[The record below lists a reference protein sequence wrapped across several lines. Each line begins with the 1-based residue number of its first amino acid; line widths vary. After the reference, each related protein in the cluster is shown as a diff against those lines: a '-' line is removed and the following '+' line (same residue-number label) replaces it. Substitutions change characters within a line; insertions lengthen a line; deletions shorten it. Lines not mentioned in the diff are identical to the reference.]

1 MSPLCQDNADFQ
13 LPPSMATNS
22 NFFDNAVDT
31 NFALEGGMPTSIQP
45 PAMAAQDTPRTVPFD
60 QPSLESSLHIADFS
74 QTHIPNADQEKSQ
87 LGRSESTSFDQ
98 NVADSSLVS
107 TTHGKNALLS
117 HGTNKVQKRGRK
129 STARSDSELAAP
141 RQLEDLDQDGLP
153 KDPRRRRVIERNR
166 IAATKCRLRKRD
178 EASAL
183 ASREQAME
191 DKNRYLSTCFDSLT
205 AEIYHL
211 KTQLLRHTDCNC
223 MLIQKY
229 IANEAQRSVDNMVD
243 MSQATV
249 ATVKQGD
256 SFSST
261 YRTPSGSSCCE
272 PPVCSDSPTMETFPI
287 QWTNP
292 FQNPSC
298 LAGRREVMVDLSL
311 GPFQKAGLFPDAM
324 SAASSMPVT
333 PSSVVSGDTY
343 FPAMDMSQQMIDHRH
358 SW

>member
-1 MSPLCQDNADFQ
+1 MV
-13 LPPSMATNS
+13 TNS
-22 NFFDNAVDT
+22 NFFDNAFDT
-31 NFALEGGMPTSIQP
+31 NFALKGGMPASIQP

-60 QPSLESSLHIADFS
+60 QPSLEPSLHIADFS

-87 LGRSESTSFDQ
+87 LGRSESTAFDQ
-98 NVADSSLVS
+98 NLADPSLAS
-107 TTHGKNALLS
+107 ITYGKNTLPS
-117 HGTNKVQKRGRK
+117 HGSNKVQKRGRK

-211 KTQLLRHTDCNC
+211 KTQLLRHTDCNF
-223 MLIQKY
+223 
-229 IANEAQRSVDNMVD
+229 
-243 MSQATV
+243 
-249 ATVKQGD
+249 KQGD

-272 PPVCSDSPTMETFPI
+272 PPVCSDSPAMETFPI

-298 LAGRREVMVDLSL
+298 LAGRREAMVDLSL

-333 PSSVVSGDTY
+333 PSSVMGGDTY
-343 FPAMDMSQQMIDHRH
+343 FPAMDVSQQMIDHRH